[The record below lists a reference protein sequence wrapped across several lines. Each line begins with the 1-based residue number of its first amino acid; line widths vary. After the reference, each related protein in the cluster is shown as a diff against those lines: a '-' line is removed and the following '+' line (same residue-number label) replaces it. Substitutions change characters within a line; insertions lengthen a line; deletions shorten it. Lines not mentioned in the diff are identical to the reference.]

1 MIFATENFSSIYWA
15 TKKSKPEI
23 NYMILKEHINTDLI
37 DAVKKKEKEKA
48 LVLRSLNAAI
58 KNAEIA
64 KRLKLSKSVKNTD
77 GINKSFFRF
86 LEKESI
92 LSDEEVTDVIL
103 SQIKQRRDSIVEFEK
118 GKRID
123 LVEKEKAEIKI
134 LIVYLSEQMSEEEI
148 RKEAK
153 AAIEKTSAK
162 TARDTGKVMAELMKK
177 VKGKA
182 DGVLVSKIVK
192 ELLAG

>member
-1 MIFATENFSSIYWA
+1 M
-15 TKKSKPEI
+15 KKNEAEI

-37 DAVKKKEKEKA
+37 ESVKKKEKEKA
-48 LVLRSLNAAI
+48 LVLRTLNAAI
-58 KNAEIA
+58 KNAEIS
-64 KRLKLSKSVKNTD
+64 KRTKLSKTA
-77 GINKSFFRF
+77 GG
-86 LEKESI
+86 LEELGALSI
-92 LSDEEVTDVIL
+92 LTDEEVIGVIS

-134 LIVYLSEQMSEEEI
+134 LIVYLSEQMTEEEI

-162 TARDTGKVMAELMKK
+162 TARDTGKVMAELIKK

-182 DGVLVSKIVK
+182 DGSLVSKIVK
-192 ELLAG
+192 ELLSK